1 MKPILGERQ
10 HRVLRGGRMTKW
22 KGRAASMSPMLGQ
35 LVGSVSPLALALG
48 AAITVSGGGAAAQ
61 DICTAAGG
69 GVYNCA
75 GPSTTEQALSV
86 TSGSLTVNLDDTATV
101 DAALGD
107 AFDLRKYGGDG
118 DLTFTQAPGG
128 GAITGA
134 SDGISASNVGTGA
147 LSITATGAVT
157 GDIDGILTVNFGT
170 DLSIT
175 TESDVAG
182 GNSGINATN
191 QTDGALSITATGA
204 VTGTQ
209 SFGIYANNR
218 GGTTDV
224 SVTAGSAVLGYISGI
239 YTRNRGTGALEIT
252 ATETVTGTTGD
263 GIVGRNFGTNL
274 SVTAGAAVLGG
285 DIGIVARNNGT
296 GVLEIT
302 TTGAVTG
309 EAGRGIDAYAAASA
323 AGDVTVTARGDVTG
337 AREAILVDNQGSGA
351 TIVRAEGTLT
361 GGGGYAALSASSAAS
376 GTDMTIEVL
385 DATGSIG
392 IDASHLGTGELTVTA
407 TGTVTGTAG
416 DGINASNTTNATD
429 GGVTVN
435 ANVVTGGADGIDA
448 YNFGTGVLQIT
459 ATGAVTGTTGDGIAG
474 RNGYYGTNLSVTA
487 ESTVSGGDEGIYA
500 YNIGTGA
507 LSITANGAVTG
518 TTGGGILAINK
529 ASGLSLTAESTVS
542 GGHSGIFANNVYRG
556 ALEITT
562 TGAVTGTT
570 GGGILAINGGTDL
583 SVTAGAAVSG
593 DTYGFFAFNYGTG
606 ALEITAA
613 GTVTGTR
620 FDGIQATNEGTDLTI
635 TAGGDVTGG
644 MNGIVTDHRGDGALG
659 VTMAGA
665 VTGGTG
671 AGVENAA
678 TSQGGQF
685 VLQDGGSIQADSG
698 LAFAD
703 LADGSTGDA
712 SSTLDIAGALNGD
725 VQMGAGGDTL
735 ILRDTATLGAGIT
748 LDGDAGAESGI
759 AGQID
764 RLEFAGWT
772 GSFDAAQALNWESVV
787 LSEDAVVTFADGAA
801 AGTAAGDL
809 TVEIGA
815 DATARLAGDFMLDG
829 ALANAG
835 LLDLSTAAPSVGTQ
849 LRVTGDYSAASD
861 LLIDA
866 DLSSGGG
873 TDNTVEGDAA
883 FTDQILI
890 GGNVTGTTTVTMNNT
905 GAGLALTDLDGNGQV
920 DANEG
925 LLFAQAQGSAAAD
938 SFVLAAPIIDGAFMA
953 EVYSFGPDASV
964 SGAWDYVLG
973 TVFSPATPG
982 YESLPY
988 TLMGFARARS
998 LASRQGGQQWL
1009 VGGAPAGGNGSPET
1023 AGGGGARDPGLAL
1036 APRRG
1041 IWIAAE
1047 GSRWDVTPQQ
1057 STTGLDFD
1065 LDLWRIRA
1073 GFETIAMEAASG
1085 TMTVG
1090 LDFFAGNGTLDA
1102 HAEAGSTSTST
1113 DAYGGGLTL
1122 TWYGDDGLYA
1132 DGQLSFVSSDSDI
1145 SSGTLGTVATGV
1157 GGSATVLSV
1166 ELGKRFGLQSGWTV
1180 IPQGQLS
1187 WASMSFD
1194 SFTGS
1199 SGETVT
1205 PEDWN
1210 SLLLRLGAAAER
1222 RWQVESGGQASFY
1235 GLANVNHEFNADT
1248 TVDVSGTKLTS
1259 KLPDWTAELG
1269 IGGAYDW
1276 NDGRGR
1282 LFGEVTVSEAL
1293 GSGDL
1298 SGVSGTL
1305 GISLRF

>member
-337 AREAILVDNQGSGA
+337 AREAILVDNQGGGA
-351 TIVRAEGTLT
+351 TVVRAEGTLT
-361 GGGGYAALSASSAAS
+361 GGGGYAALAASSAAS
-376 GTDMTIEVL
+376 GTDMIIEVV
-385 DATGSIG
+385 DATGATG
-392 IDASHLGTGELTVTA
+392 IDANHLGTGDLTVTA

-416 DGINASNTTNATD
+416 DGINARNTDNAD

-435 ANVVTGGADGIDA
+435 ANVVTGSDRGIDA
-448 YNFGTGVLQIT
+448 SNYGSGALTISATGAVTGMGGIYADNNYSALTINATGSVTATNGFGIWARNEGTDLTINVAAVSSVYDGINAGNNTTGALSIT
-459 ATGAVTGTTGDGIAG
+459 ATGAVTGES
-474 RNGYYGTNLSVTA
+474 RNGIIARNGGGSAYYGTDLTITADAGVTGA
-487 ESTVSGGDEGIYA
+487 DDGINA
-500 YNIGTGA
+500 SNWGRGA
-507 LSITANGAVTG
+507 LS
-518 TTGGGILAINK
+518 
-529 ASGLSLTAESTVS
+529 
-542 GGHSGIFANNVYRG
+542 
-556 ALEITT
+556 ITT
-562 TGAVTGTT
+562 TGAVAGQ
-570 GGGILAINGGTDL
+570 GNDGIRARNGGF
-583 SVTAGAAVSG
+583 SY
-593 DTYGFFAFNYGTG
+593 YGYAF
-606 ALEITAA
+606 
-613 GTVTGTR
+613 
-620 FDGIQATNEGTDLTI
+620 GTDLTI

-644 MNGIVTDHRGDGALG
+644 MNGIVTDHRGTGALG

-685 VLQDGGSIQADSG
+685 VLQDGGSMQAESG

-725 VQMGAGGDTL
+725 AQMGAGSDTL

-772 GSFDAAQALNWESVV
+772 GSFDAVQALNWESVV
-787 LSEDAVVTFADGAA
+787 LSENAVVTFAEGSA

-815 DATARLAGDFMLDG
+815 DATARLAGDFTLDG
-829 ALANAG
+829 ALANGG

-890 GGNVTGTTTVTMNNT
+890 GGNVTGTTTVTVNNT
-905 GAGLALTDLDGNGQV
+905 GDGLALTDLDGNGQV

-925 LLFAQAQGSAAAD
+925 LLFAQAQGDAAAD

-964 SGAWDYVLG
+964 SGAWDYVLAVTG
-973 TVFSPATPG
+973 EVFSPAAPG

-988 TLMGFARARS
+988 TLMGFAKARS

-1009 VGGAPAGGNGSPET
+1009 VGGARAGGNGSPET
-1023 AGGGGARDPGLAL
+1023 AGGGGALDPGLAL

-1090 LDFFAGNGTLDA
+1090 LNFFAGNGTLHS
-1102 HAEAGSTSTST
+1102 HAEDGSTSTST